1 MARAR
6 RGRFLS
12 VLAWLW
18 QAVDATRRTL
28 LNLLFLALV
37 GGLVWAF
44 FALRGGPAP
53 VAERTTLVL
62 APAGPLREQAAGSL
76 RGGALDAL
84 RARDNAQVRLRDL
97 LHGLDSAAKAPE
109 IERVLLLTDDFAGA
123 GLASMRDVAAAIGRV
138 RAAGKQVVAWGSS
151 FDQRQY
157 FLAAHANEV
166 WLHPMGEVEVRGYG
180 AQRSYLKDALDK
192 LGVTAH
198 VVRAGEF
205 KNAAETFSANAP
217 SEATQEADKALFDA
231 LWERYATDVERAR
244 QLPPGSLQN
253 LIDSLPEAL
262 AAEGGDLAQL
272 ALKNKLVD
280 ALKTRDEMR
289 AALVER
295 GVADGRTFRQ
305 VSFGAWLAR
314 QPAKAVGDAVGVVVA
329 EGPIIDGDAAAGTV
343 GARSTA
349 ELIRQARENERVKA
363 VLLRVNSPGGSA
375 FGSEVVRRELELTRA
390 AGKPVVVSMGDVAA
404 SGGYWISLAAD
415 ELIADEATITGSI
428 GVVALLPTAEKALG
442 TLGVATAGYTTSW
455 LVGAYDP
462 RRGLDPRFEQLVQLR
477 IDQIY
482 ADFTGR
488 AAKARKTEVPKIDA
502 VARGRVWT
510 GAQAKERGL
519 VDRVGG
525 FDAALKAAA
534 ARAKLADGHA
544 VLYLERQPRRLE
556 RLLAWLGVSLD
567 LDALDALAPALPPA
581 AAALER
587 ATAPL
592 HEELAWLAEA
602 FAGRAPAALAHC
614 LCEAP

>member
-6 RGRFLS
+6 RGRFLT
-12 VLAWLW
+12 VLGWLW
-18 QAVDATRRTL
+18 QAVDTTRRTL
-28 LNLLFLALV
+28 LNLLFLAVVAL
-37 GGLVWAF
+37 GAWAF

-53 VAERTTLVL
+53 VAERTTLVV

-84 RARDNAQVRLRDL
+84 RSRDTAQVRLRDL
-97 LHGLDSAAKAPE
+97 LHALDTAAQAPE

-123 GLASMRDVAAAIGRV
+123 GLASLRDVTAAIGRV
-138 RAAGKQVVAWGSS
+138 RAAGKQVVAWGAG

-157 FLAAHANEV
+157 FVAAHATEV
-166 WLHPMGEVEVRGYG
+166 WLHPMGEVEIRGYG
-180 AQRSYLKDALDK
+180 ARRSYLKDALDK
-192 LGVTAH
+192 LGVTAN

-205 KNAAETFSANAP
+205 KNAAETFTDSGP
-217 SEATQEADKALFDA
+217 SPATLEADKLLYDA
-231 LWERYATDVERAR
+231 LWARYTADVERAR
-244 QLPPGSLQN
+244 GLPAGTLQN

-272 ALKNKLVD
+272 ALKSKLVD

-289 AALVER
+289 TALVER

-305 VSFGAWLAR
+305 VSLGAWLAR
-314 QPAKAVGDAVGVVVA
+314 QPPKTAGDALAVVVA
-329 EGPIIDGDAAAGTV
+329 EGPIVDGEAPAGAV
-343 GARSTA
+343 GGRSTA
-349 ELIRQARENERVKA
+349 ALVREARENERVKA
-363 VLLRVNSPGGSA
+363 VLLRVNSPGGSPL
-375 FGSEVVRRELELTRA
+375 GSELVRRELELTRA

-415 ELIADEATITGSI
+415 EVFADEATVTGSI

-442 TLGVATAGYTTSW
+442 QLGVATGGYTTSW

-462 RRGLDPRFEQLVQLR
+462 RRGLDPRYERVLQLR
-477 IDQIY
+477 IGHVY
-482 ADFTGR
+482 ADFTGK
-488 AAKARKTEVPKIDA
+488 AAAARKTEVAKIDA

-534 ARAKLADGHA
+534 TRARLADGHA

-556 RLLAWLGVSLD
+556 RLLSWLGVAGDPLG
-567 LDALDALAPALPPA
+567 LGTLVPALPPV